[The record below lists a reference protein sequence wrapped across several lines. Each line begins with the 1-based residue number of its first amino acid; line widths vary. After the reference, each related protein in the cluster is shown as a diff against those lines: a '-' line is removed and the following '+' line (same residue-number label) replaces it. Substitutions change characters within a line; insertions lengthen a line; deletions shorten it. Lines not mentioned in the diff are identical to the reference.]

1 MTSPEGGGRPG
12 VPPLPSPPLPP
23 SASADLVLPRYGAG
37 ALSDVVPSALAA
49 LGVEGEHDLLGLPPS
64 DRYVVMLVDGLGWH
78 LLHRHAEDAPFLNG
92 EGRIRRSLTVG
103 VPSTTS
109 TSLASLGTGLAP
121 GRHGIVGYTMA
132 VPGTDRL
139 LNTLRWD
146 TTVEPLVWQP
156 HQTAFERGV
165 QAGVAVTT
173 VSRKAFRGSGITVA
187 GLRGGEFV
195 PADSA
200 GQATAGTV
208 EASRRGDRS
217 LVYLYEGDLDWTGH
231 RAGVNAPAW
240 RHQLSAVDHFA
251 ARLRA
256 SLPADVV
263 LLITG
268 DHGMV
273 DVPKEHRVDVD
284 SAPEL
289 RAGVRMVGGDPR
301 LRYLYTDEGAAADV
315 LATWRERLG
324 DAALVLG
331 RDEAI
336 AAGWFGEVEDRVRPR
351 IGDVVIAALDEMAV
365 ECRREFP
372 MEPLLVGWHGSLT
385 AEEMLVPL
393 LVAD

>member
-1 MTSPEGGGRPG
+1 M
-12 VPPLPSPPLPP
+12 
-23 SASADLVLPRYGAG
+23 LPRYGAG

-49 LGVEGEHDLLGLPPS
+49 LGLEGERDLLGLPPA
-64 DRYVVMLVDGLGWH
+64 DRYVVLLVDGLGWH
-78 LLHRHAEDAPFLNG
+78 LLHAHAEDAPFLTG
-92 EGRIRRSLTVG
+92 PGRIRRSLTVG
-103 VPSTTS
+103 APSTTS
-109 TSLASLGTGLAP
+109 TSLTSLGTGLAP
-121 GRHGIVGYTMA
+121 GRHGVVGYTMA

-156 HQTAFERGV
+156 HRTAFERGV
-165 QAGVAVTT
+165 SAGVAVTT

-231 RAGVNAPAW
+231 REGVNAPAW
-240 RHQLSAVDHFA
+240 RHQLSAADSFA

-263 LLITG
+263 LLVTG

-273 DVPKEHRVDVD
+273 DVPPDARVDVD

-289 RAGVRMVGGDPR
+289 RAGVRLVGGDPR
-301 LRYLYTDEGAAADV
+301 LRFLYTDPGDSGAADDV
-315 LATWRERLG
+315 VATWRERLG
-324 DAALVLG
+324 DGALVLT
-331 RDEAI
+331 RDDAI

-351 IGDVVIAALDEMAV
+351 IGDVVIAALDDLAV

-372 MEPLLVGWHGSLT
+372 MEPLMVGWHGSLT
-385 AEEMLVPL
+385 PAEMLVPL
-393 LVAD
+393 VIAG

>member
-1 MTSPEGGGRPG
+1 MTSPEGGGLAG
-12 VPPLPSPPLPP
+12 TSPPPSPDRAAP
-23 SASADLVLPRYGAG
+23 AGVVLPRYGAG

-49 LGVEGEHDLLGLPPS
+49 LGVEGERDLLSLPPAG
-64 DRYVVMLVDGLGWH
+64 RYVVLLVDGLGWH
-78 LLHRHAEDAPFLNG
+78 LLHANAEDAPFLTG
-92 EGRIRRSLTVG
+92 PGRVRRSLTVG
-103 VPSTTS
+103 APSTTS

-121 GRHGIVGYTMA
+121 GRHGVVGYTMA

-156 HQTAFERGV
+156 HQTAFERGAR
-165 QAGVAVTT
+165 AGVAVTT

-187 GLRGGEFV
+187 GLRGGDFA

-200 GQATAGTV
+200 GQATAATV

-231 RAGVNAPAW
+231 REGVNAPAW

-263 LLITG
+263 LLVTG

-273 DVPKEHRVDVD
+273 DVPQEHRVDVD
-284 SAPEL
+284 SAPQL

-301 LRYLYTDEGAAADV
+301 LRYLYTDSGAADDV
-315 LATWRERLG
+315 LAAWRERLG
-324 DAALVLG
+324 DGALVLS

-351 IGDVVIAALDEMAV
+351 IGDVVIAALGTTAV
-365 ECRREFP
+365 ECRRDFP
-372 MEPLLVGWHGSLT
+372 MEPLMVGWHGSLT
-385 AEEMLVPL
+385 PAEMLVPL